1 MNNKK
6 LNQKPSHLP
15 TGSSGISSASLQ
27 SGIISIILCCVPWI
41 CISCSIMSI
50 ILGVMS
56 IASKKSGKGMAAA
69 GIACGIVA
77 FVLNFIYPL
86 ILMSVLDALGLI
98 Y

>member
-1 MNNKK
+1 
-6 LNQKPSHLP
+6 
-15 TGSSGISSASLQ
+15 
-27 SGIISIILCCVPWI
+27 
-41 CISCSIMSI
+41 MSI

-77 FVLNFIYPL
+77 IVLNFIYPL
-86 ILMSVLDALGLI
+86 ILMSVLDALGLV